1 MPDETPTIQDN
12 ALDVPETVDHEPA
25 EDDDQWFDEPREPM
39 RRPRR
44 RLLAPLPITLI
55 AVLLVAVGFI
65 VGVQVEKGKTSEP
78 SGTAGIAA
86 GIAAL
91 RGGSSST
98 TTGKSAG
105 TSAGAAGF
113 PGAGAAGGLTS
124 GTVADV
130 SGSTLYV
137 TTSEGNTVKVSTSA
151 GTSVSKSSKVEVDSI
166 RPGESVT
173 ITGST
178 GSDGNVSAKS
188 ITVGSTTGS
197 LFGGLGGSGAGSTSS
212 STGAGSSALFGTG

>member
-1 MPDETPTIQDN
+1 MPDEQPIIHGSVFR
-12 ALDVPETVDHEPA
+12 APETVEYQPA
-25 EDDDQWFDEPREPM
+25 EDGDQWFDEPQEPP

-44 RLLAPLPITLI
+44 RLLTPLPITII
-55 AVLLVAVGFI
+55 AVLLLAVGFI
-65 VGVQVEKGKTSEP
+65 VGVQVEKGQTNES

-91 RGGSSST
+91 RGGSSNAA
-98 TTGKSAG
+98 TGKSAG
-105 TSAGAAGF
+105 TSAVGAGF

-137 TTSEGNTVKVSTSA
+137 TTSEGNTLRVSTSA
-151 GTSVSKSSKVEVDSI
+151 GTSVSKSSKVEVGSI

-178 GSDGNVSAKS
+178 GSDGVVNAKS
-188 ITVGSTTGS
+188 ITVGSTAGS

-212 STGAGSSALFGTG
+212 STGAGTSALFGSG